1 MEVGITLLLLA
12 VVVGVCCYNLN
23 DLENENN
30 PSAPTE
36 ELSGTN
42 GESLPPLYHEWYVAT
57 TTKEE
62 FVHD

>member
-36 ELSGTN
+36 ELSGIN
-42 GESLPPLYHEWYVAT
+42 GESMPPLYHEWYQPSRQ
-57 TTKEE
+57 EE
-62 FVHD
+62 AAP